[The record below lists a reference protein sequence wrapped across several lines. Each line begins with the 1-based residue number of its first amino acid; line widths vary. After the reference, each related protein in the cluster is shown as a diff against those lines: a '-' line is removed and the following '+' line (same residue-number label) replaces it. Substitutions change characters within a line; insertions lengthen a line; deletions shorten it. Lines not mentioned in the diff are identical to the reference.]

1 MSELEITTIPGERS
15 LHVQTDGLVNN
26 DQQTSVPSNEDIE
39 QPAVTLSDYDLD
51 SSSSSV
57 LVPGVKIR
65 DTELRKRLG
74 TASVDSSVY
83 SVTGSPYSVHS
94 EFSPPTATANFSPKA
109 QKKGKI
115 GGILRNNPRISSRDS
130 VSSQDSIAS
139 TDPHQALRYKVAGIS
154 PSNSVKSAASQDF
167 TRRSVTAKGN
177 HSRRESTMLGR
188 SQHAHQLSPAV
199 SVLSTASS
207 IAVYEKIVHKTS
219 IHSDFDIRP
228 PDMMDHVPYQ
238 PSVDSLDGSSTNN
251 NLIPKDVHRGSNL
264 SATSSVAQ
272 YDRIVQRGRIYSS
285 FGQNDDTQYG
295 NGFKKRQKSEH
306 SLDSNNGGDVIT
318 SFGTAPTRGYHTS
331 DPRDAEIEQMVALT
345 AQMQK
350 QMNLLVEQNEK
361 LQRALVEAR
370 AAKADEE
377 SSTPQK
383 SKRSIAA
390 VMRNSEADSG
400 NAWMPRFSAPVT
412 KKEGEEEKQ
421 TRKPPFSLFKS
432 KFFGKRK

>member
-51 SSSSSV
+51 SS
-57 LVPGVKIR
+57 R
-65 DTELRKRLG
+65 

-109 QKKGKI
+109 QKKGKMVDSTQSNI
-115 GGILRNNPRISSRDS
+115 FSRFCFFPRL
-130 VSSQDSIAS
+130 IAS

-154 PSNSVKSAASQDF
+154 PSNSVKSAASQILHDVQIHNARTF
-167 TRRSVTAKGN
+167 PACASTI
-177 HSRRESTMLGR
+177 SR
-188 SQHAHQLSPAV
+188 V

-238 PSVDSLDGSSTNN
+238 PSVDSLDGAPSNN
-251 NLIPKDVHRGSNL
+251 NLIPWDVRRGSNL

-285 FGQNDDTQYG
+285 FGQNDDTQYSG
-295 NGFKKRQKSEH
+295 GFKKRQKSEH

-361 LQRALVEAR
+361 LQQALVEAR

-377 SSTPQK
+377 STPQK